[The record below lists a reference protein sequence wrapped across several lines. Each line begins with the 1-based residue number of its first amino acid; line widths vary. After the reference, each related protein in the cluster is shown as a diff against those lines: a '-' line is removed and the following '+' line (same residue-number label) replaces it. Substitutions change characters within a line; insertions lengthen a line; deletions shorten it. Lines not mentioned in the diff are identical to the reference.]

1 MFYFVNFAIINQLII
16 NIMASTSEKGHAKN
30 IANANLLNTYV
41 VQLASMY
48 NPSNP
53 NLLLPNLQN
62 IYTTSFLHQEEVN
75 NAVAPYSIAV
85 NNREIIFAP
94 QSKKITKLRK
104 AYKATEG
111 VTQAQLEDFMS
122 IARKLKG
129 IRKINNAP
137 TTDTTNEQNQYST
150 SQMSYDQRTNNYDL
164 LISQLQNTPNYSP
177 NEPEYQV
184 ATLQSEKVQML
195 QATQGVAN
203 TFVPLNNARSIR
215 NNSMY
220 LSDNNLVDTFN
231 KAKDYLFTILDSNSV
246 QYKAIAKI
254 KFKKV

>member
-1 MFYFVNFAIINQLII
+1 
-16 NIMASTSEKGHAKN
+16 MASTSEKGHAKN
-30 IANANLLNTYV
+30 IANANLLNTYIA
-41 VQLASMY
+41 QLIAIY

-53 NLLLPNLQN
+53 KLLLSNLQN
-62 IYTTSFLHQEEVN
+62 IYTNSFTHQESVN
-75 NAVAPYSIAV
+75 TLVAPYSIAV
-85 NNREIIFAP
+85 DFRENVFAP

-111 VTQAQLEDFMS
+111 VTPAQLEDFMT

-129 IRKINNAP
+129 IRKVNNAP
-137 TTDTTNEQNQYST
+137 TTNTTEEQTQHST

-164 LISQLQNTPNYSP
+164 LISQLQNTPNYNP
-177 NEPEYQV
+177 NEAEYQI
-184 ATLQSEKVQML
+184 ATLQAEKAQML

-220 LSDNNLVDTFN
+220 LSEDNLVDTFN

-246 QYKAIAKI
+246 QYKAISKI
-254 KFKKV
+254 KFKKVGQA

>member
-1 MFYFVNFAIINQLII
+1 
-16 NIMASTSEKGHAKN
+16 MASTSEKGHAKN
-30 IANANLLNTYV
+30 VANANLLNTYV
-41 VQLASMY
+41 IELGAVY

-53 NLLLPNLQN
+53 KLLLTNLQT
-62 IYTTSFLHQEEVN
+62 IYNNSFSQQSAVN
-75 NAVAPYSIAV
+75 TLVAPYSVAV
-85 NNREIIFAP
+85 DNREMIFAP

-104 AYKATEG
+104 AYKVTEG
-111 VTQAQLEDFMS
+111 VTPAQLEDFMT

-137 TTDTTNEQNQYST
+137 TTDSTVEQTQHST
-150 SQMSYDQRTNNYDL
+150 SQMSYDQRTSNMDL
-164 LISQLQNTPNYSP
+164 LISLLQNTPNYNP
-177 NEPEYQV
+177 NEVEYQI
-184 ATLQSEKVQML
+184 ATLQAEKAQML
-195 QATQGVAN
+195 QATQTVAN

-215 NNSMY
+215 NNTMY
-220 LSDNNLVDTFN
+220 LSEDNLVDTFN

>member
-1 MFYFVNFAIINQLII
+1 
-16 NIMASTSEKGHAKN
+16 MASTSEKGHAKN
-30 IANANLLNTYV
+30 IANANLLNTYIA
-41 VQLASMY
+41 QLGALY

-53 NLLLPNLQN
+53 KLQLSNLQN
-62 IYTTSFLHQEEVN
+62 IYTTALAHQEAVN
-75 NAVAPYSIAV
+75 NAVAPYSLAV
-85 NNREIIFAP
+85 DNRENIFEP
-94 QSKKITKLRK
+94 VSKKITKLRK
-104 AYKATEG
+104 AYKTTEG
-111 VTQAQLEDFMS
+111 VTPAQIEDFMT

-129 IRKINNAP
+129 IRKVKNAP
-137 TTDTTNEQNQYST
+137 TTDTTEEQTQHSS

-164 LISQLQNTPNYSP
+164 LISQLQNTPNYNP
-177 NEPEYQV
+177 NEAEYQI
-184 ATLQSEKVQML
+184 ATLQTEKAQML

-220 LSDNNLVDTFN
+220 LSEDNLVDTFN

-254 KFKKV
+254 KFKKVGQA